1 MNTEQSSPSTL
12 DDIRNYRAVS
22 PRLATSGQP
31 DEAQLAA
38 IAAAGFDVV
47 INLALHDDPR
57 YSLTDEAGTVQ
68 GLGLEYVHIPVQFA
82 APTHDDLARFM
93 AAMSTHAE
101 RRVWVHCAANYRVS
115 AFVGLDRVLRQGW
128 SRADAFALMDDIWKP
143 DEVWSTFINTELVR
157 T

>member
-1 MNTEQSSPSTL
+1 MTAESSLPSTI

-22 PRLATSGQP
+22 PQLATSGQP

-38 IAAAGFDVV
+38 IAAAGFEVV

-57 YSLTDEAGTVQ
+57 YSLADEAGTVRD
-68 GLGLEYVHIPVQFA
+68 LGLDYVHIPVQFG

-93 AAMSTHAE
+93 NAMSTHAA

-128 SRADAFALMDDIWKP
+128 SRAEAFAVMDDIWKP
-143 DEVWSTFINTELVR
+143 DAVWAAFIDTELAKD
-157 T
+157 